1 MATIKH
7 IAISAK
13 DNEKLAEFYKTT
25 FGMQEVF
32 RQPAGTSGR
41 VAYYLSDGHINLA
54 ILPTGPNGK
63 EGLNH
68 FGFHIEDMEKYSTAA
83 VEAGA
88 SQAPADVPRDG
99 RFAEQYVLDPV
110 GSRIDLSVAG
120 WATEP
125 LTAEQAEAR
134 LNDAAPRIAAQ

>member
-1 MATIKH
+1 LATIKH

-13 DNEKLAEFYKTT
+13 DNEKLAEFYKTA
-25 FGMQEVF
+25 FGMKEVF

-41 VAYYLSDGHINLA
+41 IAYYLSDGNINLA

-68 FGFHIEDMEKYSTAA
+68 FGFHIDDMEGYSKAA

-88 SQAPADVPRDG
+88 SQPPASVPRDG

-110 GSRIDLSVAG
+110 GARIDLSVSG

-125 LTAEQAEAR
+125 LTEDEAAAR
-134 LNDAAPRIAAQ
+134 LEGVAQQIPAQ

>member
-13 DNEKLAEFYKTT
+13 DNEKLAEFYKTA
-25 FGMQEVF
+25 FGMKEVF

-41 VAYYLSDGHINLA
+41 TAYYLSDGHINLA

-68 FGFHIEDMEKYSTAA
+68 FGFHIDDMEAYSQAA
-83 VEAGA
+83 VGAGA
-88 SQAPADVPRDG
+88 SQPPAGVPRDG

-110 GSRIDLSVAG
+110 GARIDLSVAG
-120 WATEP
+120 WATQP
-125 LTAEQAEAR
+125 LTEEEAAER
-134 LNDAAPRIAAQ
+134 LNSVQPQIPAQ

>member
-1 MATIKH
+1 LATIKH

-13 DNEKLAEFYKTT
+13 DNEKLAEFYKNV

-41 VAYYLSDGHINLA
+41 FAYYLSDGHINLA

-68 FGFHIEDMEKYSTAA
+68 FGFHIEDMESYSKAA

-88 SQAPADVPRDG
+88 SQPPADVPRDG

-110 GSRIDLSVAG
+110 GARIDLSVAG
-120 WATEP
+120 WATEA
-125 LTAEQAEAR
+125 LSSEEAEAR
-134 LNDAAPRIAAQ
+134 IASAAPRIAAQ

>member
-1 MATIKH
+1 MK
-7 IAISAK
+7 
-13 DNEKLAEFYKTT
+13 
-25 FGMQEVF
+25 EVF

-41 VAYYLSDGHINLA
+41 TAYYLSDGHINLA

-68 FGFHIEDMEKYSTAA
+68 FGFHIEDMEAYSKAA

-88 SQAPADVPRDG
+88 SQPPSTVPRDG
-99 RFAEQYVLDPV
+99 RFAEPVVLGPV
-110 GSRIDLSVAG
+110 GARIALSVAG

-125 LTAEQAEAR
+125 LTAEEAEAR

>member
-13 DNEKLAEFYKTT
+13 DNQKLAEFYKKV
-25 FGMQEVF
+25 FGMKEVF

-41 VAYYLSDGHINLA
+41 VAYYLSDGNINLA

-68 FGFHIEDMEKYSTAA
+68 FGFHIEDMDAYSKAA

-88 SQAPADVPRDG
+88 SQPPAEVPRDG

-110 GSRIDLSVAG
+110 GGRIDLSVAG

-125 LTAEQAEAR
+125 LTAEEAEAR
-134 LNDAAPRIAAQ
+134 LSGAVPRIPAQ